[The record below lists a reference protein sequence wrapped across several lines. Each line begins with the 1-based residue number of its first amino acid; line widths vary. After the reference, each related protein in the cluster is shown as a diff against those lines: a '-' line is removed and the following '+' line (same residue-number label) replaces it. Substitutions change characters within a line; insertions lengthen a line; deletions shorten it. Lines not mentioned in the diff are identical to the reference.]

1 MHIQFPHPAALDFRD
16 VVMAM
21 VPFVRNGGVTLV
33 ANSDGVFVT
42 ALTENVDLK
51 FRIPSA
57 TIIHAGNVTV
67 SIFDLRDILKERVIR
82 STKKSPLAV
91 AVVGNTRVALSIAR
105 RLWQLDCK
113 AE

>member
-1 MHIQFPHPAALDFRD
+1 MHIQFPHPAALDFHD
-16 VVMAM
+16 VVTAM

-33 ANSDGVFVT
+33 ANSDGVFVI

-57 TIIHAGNVTV
+57 TIIHAGSVTV

-82 STKKSPLAV
+82 STKKSELTVAFSGKTHVDLSLA
-91 AVVGNTRVALSIAR
+91 GHS
-105 RLWQLDCK
+105 WQLDRK